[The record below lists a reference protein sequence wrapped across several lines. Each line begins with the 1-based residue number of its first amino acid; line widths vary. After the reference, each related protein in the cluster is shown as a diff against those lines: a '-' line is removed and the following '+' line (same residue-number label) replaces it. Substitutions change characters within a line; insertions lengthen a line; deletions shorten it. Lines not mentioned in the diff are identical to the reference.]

1 VTAEGCP
8 LERLVLAVLIG
19 FAVLAPSGPAH
30 ADGVVISS
38 TRVEGTRIHVTLR
51 NDGAT
56 EARALTL
63 ALTTRAGGFMLGT
76 ASHPVPALGPGASRE
91 ITLPLPVWAPERLDL
106 LSVITQRGCCTTRVV
121 LHPDDVE
128 VEVSHLLP
136 LPIPSPDDAAPAVGA
151 DAP

>member
-1 VTAEGCP
+1 MTAEERP

-19 FAVLAPSGPAH
+19 FAVLAPSGPGN
-30 ADGVVISS
+30 ADGVVIAS
-38 TRVEGTRIHVTLR
+38 TRVEGTRIRVTLR
-51 NDGAT
+51 NDGTA

-76 ASHPVPALGPGASRE
+76 ASHPVPALGPGVSRE
-91 ITLPLPVWAPERLDL
+91 MTLPLPVWAPERLDL

-121 LHPDDVE
+121 LHPSDVA

-136 LPIPSPDDAAPAVGA
+136 LPIPAREDAAPVVGA